1 LQYYYR
7 ITEKFKK
14 TDDILTTLRLEIIET
29 IVLIVAIIGVK
40 LATTKAIKRILTS
53 LEFDL
58 QRKRIS
64 QKIVNLFIL
73 LVGGIVL
80 AAIWNIDRKELFV
93 FFTSVLTIIG
103 IAFFAQWSILSNITA
118 SLILFFN
125 HPLRIGQF
133 IQVFDKDYTVEGKLE
148 DISFFFMHVRTKE
161 NQIVTIPNNLVLQ
174 RTILMKTET
183 SKEDATTEL

>member
-1 LQYYYR
+1 M
-7 ITEKFKK
+7 
-14 TDDILTTLRLEIIET
+14 DDIFTTLRLEIIET
-29 IVLIVAIIGVK
+29 IVLIVAMIGVK

-73 LVGGIVL
+73 LVGGIIL

-183 SKEDATTEL
+183 SKEDVTTEL

>member
-1 LQYYYR
+1 MN
-7 ITEKFKK
+7 EFF
-14 TDDILTTLRLEIIET
+14 TTLRLEIIET
-29 IVLIVAIIGVK
+29 IVLIVAMISVK
-40 LATTKAIKRILTS
+40 IATTKAIKRILSS

-73 LVGGIVL
+73 LVGGFIL
-80 AAIWNIDRKELFV
+80 AGIWNIDRKELFV
-93 FFTSVLTIIG
+93 FFTSVLTILG

-174 RTILMKTET
+174 RTILMKTEV
-183 SKEDATTEL
+183 SKEDVKTEL

>member
-1 LQYYYR
+1 MNEL
-7 ITEKFKK
+7 F
-14 TDDILTTLRLEIIET
+14 TTLRLEIIET
-29 IVLIVAIIGVK
+29 IVLIVAMISVK

-125 HPLRIGQF
+125 HPLRIGQY
-133 IQVFDKDYTVEGKLE
+133 IQVFDKDYMVEGKLE

-174 RTILMKTET
+174 RTILMKMET
-183 SKEDATTEL
+183 SKEDITTEL

>member
-1 LQYYYR
+1 MNEL
-7 ITEKFKK
+7 
-14 TDDILTTLRLEIIET
+14 LTTLRLEIIET
-29 IVLIVAIIGVK
+29 IVLIVAMICIK
-40 LATTKAIKRILTS
+40 LATTKAIKRILSS

-73 LVGGIVL
+73 LVGGIIL
-80 AAIWNIDRKELFV
+80 AGIWNIDRKELIV

-161 NQIVTIPNNLVLQ
+161 NQIVTIPNNLVLH
-174 RTILMKTET
+174 RTILMKTEA
-183 SKEDATTEL
+183 SKEDFTTEL

>member
-1 LQYYYR
+1 M
-7 ITEKFKK
+7 
-14 TDDILTTLRLEIIET
+14 DDIFTTLRLEIIET
-29 IVLIVAIIGVK
+29 IVLIVAMIGVK

-174 RTILMKTET
+174 RTVLMKTET
-183 SKEDATTEL
+183 SKEDVTTEL

>member
-1 LQYYYR
+1 
-7 ITEKFKK
+7 
-14 TDDILTTLRLEIIET
+14 
-29 IVLIVAIIGVK
+29 
-40 LATTKAIKRILTS
+40 
-53 LEFDL
+53 
-58 QRKRIS
+58 
-64 QKIVNLFIL
+64 

-125 HPLRIGQF
+125 HPLRIGQY
-133 IQVFDKDYTVEGKLE
+133 IQVFDKDYMVEGKLE

-174 RTILMKTET
+174 RTILMKMET
-183 SKEDATTEL
+183 SKEDITTEL

>member
-1 LQYYYR
+1 MN
-7 ITEKFKK
+7 EFF
-14 TDDILTTLRLEIIET
+14 TTLRIEIIET
-29 IVLIVAIIGVK
+29 IVLIVAMISIK
-40 LATTKAIKRILTS
+40 LATTKAIKRILSS

-73 LVGGIVL
+73 LVGGIIL
-80 AAIWNIDRKELFV
+80 AAIWNIDKKELMV

-133 IQVFDKDYTVEGKLE
+133 IQVFDKDYIVEGKLE

-161 NQIVTIPNNLVLQ
+161 NQIVTIPNNMVLQ
-174 RTILMKTET
+174 RTILMKTDVD
-183 SKEDATTEL
+183 KEDFKTEL

>member
-1 LQYYYR
+1 MN
-7 ITEKFKK
+7 EFF
-14 TDDILTTLRLEIIET
+14 TTLRLEIIET
-29 IVLIVAIIGVK
+29 IVLIVAMISVK
-40 LATTKAIKRILTS
+40 LASTKAIKRILSS

-73 LVGGIVL
+73 LVGGFIL
-80 AAIWNIDRKELFV
+80 AGIWNIDRKELFV
-93 FFTSVLTIIG
+93 FFTSVLTILG

-174 RTILMKTET
+174 RTILMKTEV
-183 SKEDATTEL
+183 SKEDVKTEL

>member
-1 LQYYYR
+1 MN
-7 ITEKFKK
+7 EFF
-14 TDDILTTLRLEIIET
+14 TTLRIEIIET
-29 IVLIVAIIGVK
+29 IVLIVAMISIK
-40 LATTKAIKRILTS
+40 LATTKAIKRILSS

-73 LVGGIVL
+73 LVGGIIL
-80 AAIWNIDRKELFV
+80 AAIWNIDKKELMV

-133 IQVFDKDYTVEGKLE
+133 IQVFDKDYIVEGKLE

-161 NQIVTIPNNLVLQ
+161 NQIVTIPNNMVLQ
-174 RTILMKTET
+174 RTILMKTNVD
-183 SKEDATTEL
+183 KEDFKTEL

>member
-1 LQYYYR
+1 MNEL
-7 ITEKFKK
+7 
-14 TDDILTTLRLEIIET
+14 LTNLRLEIIET
-29 IVLIVAIIGVK
+29 IVLIVAMVSIK
-40 LATTKAIKRILTS
+40 LATTKAIRRILSS
-53 LEFDL
+53 LEVDL

-64 QKIVNLFIL
+64 HKIVNLFIL
-73 LVGGIVL
+73 LVGGIIL
-80 AAIWNIDRKELFV
+80 AAIWNIDKKELMV

-133 IQVFDKDYTVEGKLE
+133 IQVFDKDYMVEGKLE

-174 RTILMKTET
+174 RTILMKTEAA
-183 SKEDATTEL
+183 KEELTTEL

>member
-1 LQYYYR
+1 MNELF
-7 ITEKFKK
+7 TN
-14 TDDILTTLRLEIIET
+14 LRLEIIET
-29 IVLIVAIIGVK
+29 IVLIVAMISVK
-40 LATTKAIKRILTS
+40 LATTKAIKRILRS

-73 LVGGIVL
+73 LVGGIIL
-80 AAIWNIDRKELFV
+80 AAIWNIDKKELMV

-133 IQVFDKDYTVEGKLE
+133 IQVFDKEYTVEGKLE

-174 RTILMKTET
+174 RTILMKTEAT
-183 SKEDATTEL
+183 KEEFTTEL

>member
-1 LQYYYR
+1 MN
-7 ITEKFKK
+7 EFF
-14 TDDILTTLRLEIIET
+14 TTLRLEIIET
-29 IVLIVAIIGVK
+29 IVLIVAMISVK
-40 LATTKAIKRILTS
+40 LATTKAIKRILSS

-73 LVGGIVL
+73 LVGGIIL
-80 AAIWNIDRKELFV
+80 AGIWNIDRKELFV
-93 FFTSVLTIIG
+93 FFTSVLTILG

-174 RTILMKTET
+174 RTILMKTEVF
-183 SKEDATTEL
+183 KEDFTTEL

>member
-1 LQYYYR
+1 MNE
-7 ITEKFKK
+7 IF
-14 TDDILTTLRLEIIET
+14 TTLRLEIIET
-29 IVLIVAIIGVK
+29 LVLIFAMISIK
-40 LATTKAIKRILTS
+40 LATTKAIKRILSS

-73 LVGGIVL
+73 LVGGIIL
-80 AAIWNIDRKELFV
+80 AGIWNIDRKELIV
-93 FFTSVLTIIG
+93 FFTSVLTILG

-174 RTILMKTET
+174 RTILMKMET
-183 SKEDATTEL
+183 SKEDITTEL

>member
-1 LQYYYR
+1 M
-7 ITEKFKK
+7 
-14 TDDILTTLRLEIIET
+14 DDVFTTLRLEIIET
-29 IVLIVAIIGVK
+29 IVLIVAMIGIK

-183 SKEDATTEL
+183 SKEDVTTEL

>member
-1 LQYYYR
+1 M
-7 ITEKFKK
+7 
-14 TDDILTTLRLEIIET
+14 DDIFTTLRLEIIET
-29 IVLIVAIIGVK
+29 IVLIVAMIGVK

-183 SKEDATTEL
+183 SKEDVTTEL

>member
-1 LQYYYR
+1 MNEL
-7 ITEKFKK
+7 F
-14 TDDILTTLRLEIIET
+14 TTLRLEIIET
-29 IVLIVAIIGVK
+29 IVLIVAMISVK

-80 AAIWNIDRKELFV
+80 AGIWNIDRKELFV

-125 HPLRIGQF
+125 HPLRIGQY
-133 IQVFDKDYTVEGKLE
+133 IQVFDKDYMVEGKLE

-174 RTILMKTET
+174 RTILMKMET
-183 SKEDATTEL
+183 SKEDITTEL

>member
-1 LQYYYR
+1 MN
-7 ITEKFKK
+7 EFF
-14 TDDILTTLRLEIIET
+14 TTLRLEIIET
-29 IVLIVAIIGVK
+29 IVLIVAMISVK
-40 LATTKAIKRILTS
+40 LATTKAIKRILSS

-73 LVGGIVL
+73 LVGGIIL
-80 AAIWNIDRKELFV
+80 AGIWNIDRKELFV
-93 FFTSVLTIIG
+93 FFTSVLTILG

-133 IQVFDKDYTVEGKLE
+133 IQVFDKDYMVEGKLE

-174 RTILMKTET
+174 RTILMKTEA
-183 SKEDATTEL
+183 SKEDFTTEL

>member
-1 LQYYYR
+1 M
-7 ITEKFKK
+7 
-14 TDDILTTLRLEIIET
+14 DDIFTTLRLEIIET
-29 IVLIVAIIGVK
+29 IVLIVAMIGVK

-161 NQIVTIPNNLVLQ
+161 NQIVTIPNNLVLP

-183 SKEDATTEL
+183 SKEDVTTEL

>member
-1 LQYYYR
+1 MN
-7 ITEKFKK
+7 EFF
-14 TDDILTTLRLEIIET
+14 TTLRLEIIET
-29 IVLIVAIIGVK
+29 IVLIVAMISVK
-40 LATTKAIKRILTS
+40 LATTKAIKRILSS

-73 LVGGIVL
+73 LVGGIIL
-80 AAIWNIDRKELFV
+80 AGIWNIDRKELFV
-93 FFTSVLTIIG
+93 FFTSVLTILG

-183 SKEDATTEL
+183 SKEDVTTEL

>member
-1 LQYYYR
+1 
-7 ITEKFKK
+7 
-14 TDDILTTLRLEIIET
+14 
-29 IVLIVAIIGVK
+29 
-40 LATTKAIKRILTS
+40 
-53 LEFDL
+53 L

-73 LVGGIVL
+73 LVGGIIL
-80 AAIWNIDRKELFV
+80 AGIWNIDRKELFV
-93 FFTSVLTIIG
+93 FFTSVLTILG

-174 RTILMKTET
+174 RTILMKTEAF
-183 SKEDATTEL
+183 KEDFTTEL

>member
-1 LQYYYR
+1 M
-7 ITEKFKK
+7 
-14 TDDILTTLRLEIIET
+14 DDVFTTLRLEVIET
-29 IVLIVAIIGVK
+29 IVLIVALIGVK

-174 RTILMKTET
+174 RTILMKTEA
-183 SKEDATTEL
+183 SKEDFTTEL

>member
-1 LQYYYR
+1 MN
-7 ITEKFKK
+7 EFF
-14 TDDILTTLRLEIIET
+14 TTLRLEIIET
-29 IVLIVAIIGVK
+29 IVLIVAMISVK
-40 LATTKAIKRILTS
+40 LATTKAIKRILSS

-73 LVGGIVL
+73 LVGGIIL
-80 AAIWNIDRKELFV
+80 AGIWNIDRKELFV
-93 FFTSVLTIIG
+93 FFTSVLTILG

-183 SKEDATTEL
+183 SKEDVTTEH

>member
-1 LQYYYR
+1 M
-7 ITEKFKK
+7 
-14 TDDILTTLRLEIIET
+14 DDVFTTLRLEIIET
-29 IVLIVAIIGVK
+29 IVLIVAMIGVK

-133 IQVFDKDYTVEGKLE
+133 IQVFDKDYMVEGKLE

>member
-1 LQYYYR
+1 M
-7 ITEKFKK
+7 
-14 TDDILTTLRLEIIET
+14 DDIFTTLRLEIIET
-29 IVLIVAIIGVK
+29 IVLIVAMIGVK

-183 SKEDATTEL
+183 SKEDTTTEL

>member
-1 LQYYYR
+1 MNEL
-7 ITEKFKK
+7 F
-14 TDDILTTLRLEIIET
+14 TTLRLEIIET
-29 IVLIVAIIGVK
+29 IVLIVAMISVK

-80 AAIWNIDRKELFV
+80 AGIWNIDRKELFV

-133 IQVFDKDYTVEGKLE
+133 IQVFDKDYMVEGKLE

-174 RTILMKTET
+174 RTILMKMET
-183 SKEDATTEL
+183 SKEDITTEL

>member
-1 LQYYYR
+1 M
-7 ITEKFKK
+7 
-14 TDDILTTLRLEIIET
+14 DDIFTTLRLEIIET
-29 IVLIVAIIGVK
+29 IVLIVAMIGVK

-174 RTILMKTET
+174 RTILMKTEA
-183 SKEDATTEL
+183 SKEDFTTEL

>member
-1 LQYYYR
+1 MNEL
-7 ITEKFKK
+7 
-14 TDDILTTLRLEIIET
+14 LTTLRLEIIET
-29 IVLIVAIIGVK
+29 IVLIVAMISVK
-40 LATTKAIKRILTS
+40 LATTKAIKRILSS

-73 LVGGIVL
+73 LVGGIIL
-80 AAIWNIDRKELFV
+80 AGIWNIDRKELIV

-161 NQIVTIPNNLVLQ
+161 NQIVTIPNNLVLH
-174 RTILMKTET
+174 RTILMKTEA
-183 SKEDATTEL
+183 SKDDSTTEL

>member
-1 LQYYYR
+1 M
-7 ITEKFKK
+7 
-14 TDDILTTLRLEIIET
+14 DDVFTTLRLEIIET
-29 IVLIVAIIGVK
+29 IVLIVAMIGIK

-125 HPLRIGQF
+125 HPLRIGQY
-133 IQVFDKDYTVEGKLE
+133 IQVFDKDYMVEGKLE

-174 RTILMKTET
+174 RTILMKMET
-183 SKEDATTEL
+183 SKEDITTEL

>member
-1 LQYYYR
+1 MN
-7 ITEKFKK
+7 EFF
-14 TDDILTTLRLEIIET
+14 TTLRLEIIET
-29 IVLIVAIIGVK
+29 IVLIVAMIGVK

-183 SKEDATTEL
+183 SKEDVTTEL